1 MRDPYTVLGVQ
12 RKATPQDVKSA
23 FRGLAKQYHPD
34 IAGDGEMIAA
44 TFQEINAA
52 YDILGDSSKRDQFD
66 RGEIDARGLPIMRR
80 QNSRAAKTREAR
92 ARAANVRKK
101 GSRSKARGDRSER
114 PGSDRGSSTGQSA
127 ADAWA
132 AKARSGSGRSRPKK
146 NQGEDFKTY
155 SWGRQAAGNEPDPN
169 AKNNSKKPAEE
180 PARRSRADEVF
191 SDLFAGL
198 KSKAQAA
205 QNAKPDPATDKATP
219 PDTEPG
225 ARPGTEPEPS
235 AKAPQEPASDP
246 APEPKT
252 DEAPGAAASRPQTS
266 AREPAQDSYYNLSI
280 SFDEAA
286 RGTSRR
292 VKLPNGKRLDVKI
305 PAGVSSGQ
313 QIWLKGQGKS
323 DAAHSGDAILEINVE
338 PHRYFTCE
346 GDDIY
351 LVLPVTID
359 EAVLGA
365 KVMVPTLDGPV
376 AMTVPA
382 GANSDTTLRLK
393 GRGLPREVAGDQ
405 QLYGDQYVSLK
416 IVLPAANDKDFKDAV
431 EKWSAGNAYD
441 VRSDFMF

>member
-12 RKATPQDVKSA
+12 RKATSKDVKSA

-66 RGEIDARGLPIMRR
+66 RGEIDARGMPIMRR
-80 QNSRAAKTREAR
+80 QNSRAANTREAR
-92 ARAANVRKK
+92 AKAASARKNA
-101 GSRSKARGDRSER
+101 SRSR
-114 PGSDRGSSTGQSA
+114 PRDGSTRQSA

-132 AKARSGSGRSRPKK
+132 AKARSGSGRSKPKK
-146 NQGEDFKTY
+146 NQGEDFKAY
-155 SWGRQAAGNEPDPN
+155 SWGRQSAGNEADPGE
-169 AKNNSKKPAEE
+169 KKKSKETTEE

-191 SDLFAGL
+191 NDLFAGL

-205 QNAKPDPATDKATP
+205 QNAKPDPTVERATP
-219 PDTEPG
+219 DAEP
-225 ARPGTEPEPS
+225 AAKPEPA
-235 AKAPQEPASDP
+235 AKSSQEQASDP

-252 DEAPGAAASRPQTS
+252 SEAPGDAASQPKAS
-266 AREPAQDSYYNLSI
+266 AREHEREHAQDSHYNLSI

-313 QIWLKGQGKS
+313 QIRLKGQGKS

-351 LVLPVTID
+351 LDLPVTID

-382 GANSDTTLRLK
+382 GANADTTLRLK
-393 GRGLPREVAGDQ
+393 GRGLPREAAGEQ
-405 QLYGDQYVSLK
+405 QLYGDQYVTLK
-416 IVLPAANDKDFKDAV
+416 IVLPAASDKDFKDAV
-431 EKWSAGNAYD
+431 EKWSSSNAYD